1 MRCNDVLGVALGLA
15 LVMAKPALVQSQSS
29 GVSTVAAGDG
39 PGGAASWTT
48 GNKLAVGASAGTDS
62 KVWFTVAKGITSEI
76 FYPRLDVPNMEDM
89 QYIITD
95 GSTFVDL
102 ERDATSH
109 VISMPTE
116 DALEY
121 IVTNTDKRETPKYR
135 ITNTYITDPSRD
147 TLLIRTRFESL
158 DGGVYQLYL
167 HANPS
172 IAGGG
177 ANNSAWSNGTHSA
190 LMVSE
195 ARTLF
200 GSSMTIVSALKVSS
214 PNGFVANDNGFATV
228 ASDCDVELHKHMALA
243 TRFDSASNGNVVQC
257 GEIGAVGADTT
268 FTVALGYGGDAASAL
283 AAAEGSLAAG
293 FPDRETAYR
302 KGWSDYIDG
311 LRPAPASVS
320 TDTLRRRVYYVAV
333 MALHAAEDKTFR
345 GASIAG
351 FATPWGDFVN
361 GDQPNDGYHRVW
373 GRDLYQQAT
382 GLIAAGDSAQA
393 LRMAQFLW
401 NAQFIGTTTPG
412 GGTTYAP
419 GSFPRYS
426 PVSGSGV
433 GAATATDLGC
443 CEQLDEEAFAILLA
457 WTTGLTDNAT
467 YQKIKM
473 TADHIVAVGPA
484 TTERWEEQ
492 FGQSPSSIASIIAGL
507 VAAADIARQNNDP
520 TSAASWEATADSWRS
535 GLAGWTYTTD
545 GYWGGHDYYERIDPA
560 QDPNGPQTLHF
571 NEGNF
576 FAHDVADFGF
586 LDLVRLGVVA
596 PDDINVS
603 TSLAPSAAASD
614 SNSTVQ
620 VTMPN
625 GDIYFHRYNHDNYGE
640 SDIDCIGWPADP
652 AAAHRYGR
660 FWPVLSGERGEYE
673 IANGRSASI
682 YLKSMADAANDGYFV
697 PEQVW
702 DRADIACFTAGR
714 PTGSA
719 APLNW
724 AEGQYLRLAQ
734 SIDAGYDVDT
744 PSVVKAKYR
753 GAGPILGATGKCID
767 VAGGGV
773 DNGSSI
779 QIFTCNGTGAQGWA
793 WNSSDGTLR
802 ALDKCMDVTGGAT
815 ASGTAVQLWECN
827 GTRAQE
833 WRWRQQSRLVNPQS
847 GRCLEVVGAER
858 LEISDCGDFA
868 GQVWRL
874 P

>member
-1 MRCNDVLGVALGLA
+1 MRCNDVVSVTLGLA
-15 LVMAKPALVQSQSS
+15 LVLARPALVQSETS

-48 GNKLAVGASAGTDS
+48 GNKVAVGTSAGIDS

-121 IVTNTDKRETPKYR
+121 IVTNTDKRQSPKYR
-135 ITNTYITDPSRD
+135 ITNTYVTDPSRD

-177 ANNSAWSNGTHSA
+177 ANNSAWWDGAHSA
-190 LMVSE
+190 LMASGT
-195 ARTLF
+195 RTLF
-200 GSSMTIVSALKVSS
+200 GSPMTIVSVLKVAS
-214 PNGFVANDNGFATV
+214 PNGFVTNDNGFATV
-228 ASDCDVELHKHMALA
+228 ASDCDVELHKDMALV

-302 KGWSDYIDG
+302 KGWGDYVHG

-382 GLIAAGDSAQA
+382 GLIAAGDFAQA

-426 PVSGSGV
+426 PVSGSGI
-433 GAATATDLGC
+433 GAAGGRPRLLRATGRGGFRDPARVDDRPDGQRDLP
-443 CEQLDEEAFAILLA
+443 
-457 WTTGLTDNAT
+457 
-467 YQKIKM
+467 KIKM

-492 FGQSPSSIASIIAGL
+492 FGRSPSSIASIIAGL

-520 TSAASWEATADSWRS
+520 ASAASWEATADSWRS
-535 GLAGWTYTTD
+535 GLAGWTL
-545 GYWGGHDYYERIDPA
+545 HDRRI
-560 QDPNGPQTLHF
+560 L
-571 NEGNF
+571 
-576 FAHDVADFGF
+576 
-586 LDLVRLGVVA
+586 
-596 PDDINVS
+596 
-603 TSLAPSAAASD
+603 
-614 SNSTVQ
+614 
-620 VTMPN
+620 
-625 GDIYFHRYNHDNYGE
+625 
-640 SDIDCIGWPADP
+640 
-652 AAAHRYGR
+652 
-660 FWPVLSGERGEYE
+660 
-673 IANGRSASI
+673 GRS
-682 YLKSMADAANDGYFV
+682 
-697 PEQVW
+697 
-702 DRADIACFTAGR
+702 
-714 PTGSA
+714 
-719 APLNW
+719 
-724 AEGQYLRLAQ
+724 
-734 SIDAGYDVDT
+734 
-744 PSVVKAKYR
+744 
-753 GAGPILGATGKCID
+753 
-767 VAGGGV
+767 
-773 DNGSSI
+773 
-779 QIFTCNGTGAQGWA
+779 
-793 WNSSDGTLR
+793 
-802 ALDKCMDVTGGAT
+802 
-815 ASGTAVQLWECN
+815 
-827 GTRAQE
+827 
-833 WRWRQQSRLVNPQS
+833 
-847 GRCLEVVGAER
+847 
-858 LEISDCGDFA
+858 
-868 GQVWRL
+868 
-874 P
+874 